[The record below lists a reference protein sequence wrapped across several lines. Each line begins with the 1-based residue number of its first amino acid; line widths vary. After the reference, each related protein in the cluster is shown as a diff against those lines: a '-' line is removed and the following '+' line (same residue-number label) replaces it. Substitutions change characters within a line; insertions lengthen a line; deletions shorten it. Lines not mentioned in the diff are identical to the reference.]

1 MKNNEV
7 DLTIQLG
14 TYMEILDNLKVYL
27 YFL

>member
-1 MKNNEV
+1 MKNNKV